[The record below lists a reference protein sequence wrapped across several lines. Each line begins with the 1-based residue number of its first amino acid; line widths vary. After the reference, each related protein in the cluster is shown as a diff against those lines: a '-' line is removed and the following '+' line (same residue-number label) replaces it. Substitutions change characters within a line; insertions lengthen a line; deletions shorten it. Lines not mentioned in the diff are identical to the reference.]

1 MQYVKNEIF
10 YFERGAYF
18 SGSLEYK
25 IELIEGKYILK
36 GQAYNGFCWMDA
48 MKFEIPAEE
57 IVRLEKLLKPV
68 AKWKQEYETQDEIYD
83 GYGWDI
89 YFKYGGMLIETSGY
103 EKYPRNYDRIVSVLQ
118 KFIERLGIKY
128 NEKYQREGRKERIKL

>member
-36 GQAYNGFCWMDA
+36 GRAYNDFCWMDA
-48 MKFEIPAEE
+48 VKFEIPAEE
-57 IVRLEKLLKPV
+57 IMSLEKLLKPV
-68 AKWKQEYETQDEIYD
+68 AKWEQEYETQDDILD

-89 YFKYGGMLIETSGY
+89 YFKYGSTLIETSGY
-103 EKYPRNYDRIVSVLQ
+103 EKYPRNYDRIVSALQ
-118 KFIERLGIKY
+118 RFIERLGIKY